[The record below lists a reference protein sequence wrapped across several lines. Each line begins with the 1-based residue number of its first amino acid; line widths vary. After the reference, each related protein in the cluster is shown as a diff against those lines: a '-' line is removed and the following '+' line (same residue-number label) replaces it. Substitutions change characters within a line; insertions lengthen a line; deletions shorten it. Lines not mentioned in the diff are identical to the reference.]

1 MSLFFWPVSQ
11 VFGGRKM
18 LWRTT
23 LEQTETESATPDDSG
38 FVPYDMWF
46 QVWAEAPNRESGQ
59 ELESFCAGTAD
70 LARNAVND

>member
-1 MSLFFWPVSQ
+1 MSLFFWPAAGFLTV
-11 VFGGRKM
+11 GKM

-46 QVWAEAPNRESGQ
+46 HTSVETPNPESGQ
-59 ELESFCAGTAD
+59 KVESIWQCGAD
-70 LARNAVND
+70 LGRIVVND

>member
-1 MSLFFWPVSQ
+1 
-11 VFGGRKM
+11 M

-46 QVWAEAPNRESGQ
+46 TERVEPQNPESGQ
-59 ELESFCAGTAD
+59 EVESFCAVVAD
-70 LARNAVND
+70 LRRIAVND